1 MSDQCIVEDQKKL
14 LEELLTKKI
23 EVLKE
28 EFQNEKSI
36 FEKTG
41 FYSNR
46 DTEEIEEELKI
57 AEKVLSNID
66 NIPKCSKLQ

>member
-28 EFQNEKSI
+28 EFENEKSI

-66 NIPKCSKLQ
+66 NIPKCSKL